1 VGPPRHTPGGEPP
14 EDFFR
19 RLVEAWH
26 VVDRDDGAGARRCGG
41 CAAYASI
48 ARPQCPSTAGSCSP
62 CRASRRCAYWYNQ
75 AHLHSA
81 LGHVPPLEFERAH
94 GRQVTPAQQPVA
106 RRTGPLLNPRAVQ
119 DAAITQPEFS
129 FASRTINAR

>member
-1 VGPPRHTPGGEPP
+1 MAAARIQRSSSVSASMSIDSRLVLSLQGQPKVRLLVQPGPPT
-14 EDFFR
+14 
-19 RLVEAWH
+19 
-26 VVDRDDGAGARRCGG
+26 
-41 CAAYASI
+41 
-48 ARPQCPSTAGSCSP
+48 Q
-62 CRASRRCAYWYNQ
+62 RA
-75 AHLHSA
+75 
-81 LGHVPPLEFERAH
+81 GHVPPLEFERAH